1 MTSFVFCIDFVI
13 LGIRFLLYC
22 YILADL
28 YDMLVKSNIDVLR
41 SFHGYIRDQHEKS
54 I

>member
-13 LGIRFLLYC
+13 LGIRFLLYF

-28 YDMLVKSNIDVLR
+28 HDMLVKSNIDVLQ
-41 SFHGYIRDQHEKS
+41 SFYGYIRNQHEKP